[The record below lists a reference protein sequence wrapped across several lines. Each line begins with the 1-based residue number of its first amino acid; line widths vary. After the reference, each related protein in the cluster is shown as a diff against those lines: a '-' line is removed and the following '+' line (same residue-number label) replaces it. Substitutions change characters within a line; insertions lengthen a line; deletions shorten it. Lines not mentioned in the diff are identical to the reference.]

1 MNFKIDENLP
11 PDVANLRLDS
21 SNGVTLVPKLS
32 LGTWPSCP
40 EALTLVPKLSLGT
53 RASCADYKIP

>member
-32 LGTWPSCP
+32 LGT
-40 EALTLVPKLSLGT
+40 
-53 RASCADYKIP
+53 RASCADYKIPSNPNVSKFQ